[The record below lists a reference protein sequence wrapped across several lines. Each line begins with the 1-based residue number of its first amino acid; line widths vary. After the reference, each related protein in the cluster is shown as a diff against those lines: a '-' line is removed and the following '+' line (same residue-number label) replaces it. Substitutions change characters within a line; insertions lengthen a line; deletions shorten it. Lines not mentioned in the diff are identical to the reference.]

1 MKRVYRYSMPDL
13 QRAFGI
19 SPNEL
24 KWLYR
29 SRILP
34 EFDSA
39 GARPETC
46 YVREDVG
53 KGGGRL
59 WTAYGVLRLFVT
71 HYLVEIGLWKRPIIQ
86 ACSMLFQGIT
96 SDDGPRPWKYKE
108 YERILRRRFIEAEGE
123 RKYILIGLGSV
134 MEVGENAAR
143 GVFLSGKITG
153 AEVVSTLEHEN
164 PPGEPG
170 FLIIPIRQVMARIR
184 ERLAAIGLNP
194 AEFKLTEKD

>member
-1 MKRVYRYSMPDL
+1 MKRAYRYSMPDL

-53 KGGGRL
+53 KSGGRL
-59 WTAYGVLRLFVT
+59 WTAYGVFRLFVT

-96 SDDGPRPWKYKE
+96 TDDGPRPWKYSE
-108 YERILRRRFIEAEGE
+108 YERILRQRFIEAEGE
-123 RKYILIGLGSV
+123 RKYIMIDLGDV

-143 GVFLSGKITG
+143 GVFLSGRIKCG
-153 AEVVSTLEHEN
+153 VVISKREHED
-164 PPGEPG
+164 PPSEFG
-170 FLIIPIRQVMARIR
+170 FLVIPVAHAVARIR
-184 ERLAAIGLNP
+184 ERLAAIGLDP